1 MRLHQA
7 SAMRLHREASAM
19 SENADGSAD
28 RRSEHVVLLVV
39 GFAAIVFVALA
50 PTRPFVLAGLWILTP
65 VVVFGT
71 LVQVFRGAVELRSAA
86 MLTFAMAV
94 SGVVVITI
102 PLGYLV
108 VSPTLADGLAATGF
122 VGALVATGFARLSI
136 TVQDPDRSRDV
147 PPLEAFPNSLQTETT
162 GGHGTEKPIDS
173 SRNARSPHESDGNRQ
188 RDVRNRGE

>member
-1 MRLHQA
+1 
-7 SAMRLHREASAM
+7 M
-19 SENADGSAD
+19 SENAGGSAD

-71 LVQVFRGAVELRSAA
+71 LAQVFRGSVELRSAA

-136 TVQDPDRSRDV
+136 MVQDPDGSRDV
-147 PPLEAFPNSLQTETT
+147 PPLEALPDSLQTETT
-162 GGHGTEKPIDS
+162 GGHGVEEPIDS
-173 SRNARSPHESDGNRQ
+173 TSEVGSPKDSVGDRQ